1 MKFRFDGMKTK
12 KKIAIPSTAKRAAIR
27 CLISVAIAAFSSA
40 EYVTVS
46 SFAFFAGEGSCL
58 LVKRNIERE
67 ISIAATEAINE

>member
-1 MKFRFDGMKTK
+1 MKFRFDGMKPKEDSNTEHSEEGCHTLLDFRSHCSFFLCR
-12 KKIAIPSTAKRAAIR
+12 I
-27 CLISVAIAAFSSA
+27 CNGF
-40 EYVTVS
+40 